1 MKQCA
6 FLTVADRGEYTI
18 TDHLAIEP
26 LRLLNWETVEVPWNA
41 PGVDWARFDA
51 VVIRS
56 TWDYHEHAERYLSV
70 LGEIEAETQ
79 LFNPCSICAWNLDKR
94 YLRDLESRGVPIVP
108 TIWLDRLEVA
118 RIPELFSHLGQRE
131 IVAKPTVG
139 ANAHGAFVLRESD
152 PAAWG
157 PALTLLRERA
167 CLAQPFVHSVVEEGE
182 VSLFYFGGVY
192 SHAVL
197 KTPGRGDFRVQ
208 EEHGGSV
215 CPVSAVAGFEEAGRR
230 ALDALPRPL
239 LYARV
244 DLVRLADGTAA
255 VMELELI
262 EPSLYFTMDERA
274 PRRFASALEMMA
286 G

>member
-6 FLTVADRGEYTI
+6 FLTLADRGEYTI

-26 LRLLNWETVEVPWNA
+26 LRLLDWETIEVPWDA
-41 PGVDWARFDA
+41 PGMDWARFDA

-56 TWDYHEHAERYLSV
+56 TWDYHEHAERYLAV
-70 LGEIEAETQ
+70 LAKIESETQ
-79 LFNPCSICAWNLDKR
+79 LFNPLSVCRWNLDKR
-94 YLRDLESRGVPIVP
+94 YLRDLESRDVPIVP
-108 TIWLDRLEVA
+108 TIWLDRLDAA
-118 RIPELFSHLGQRE
+118 RIPELFSELGRRE
-131 IVAKPTVG
+131 IVVKPTVG

-157 PALTLLRERA
+157 PALTRLQERA
-167 CLAQPFVHSVVEEGE
+167 TLVQPFVNSVVEEGE

-197 KTPGRGDFRVQ
+197 KTPRDGDFRVQ

-215 CPVSAVAGFEEAGRR
+215 RTVSAAAGFEEAGRR
-230 ALDALPRPL
+230 ALDAVPETL

-262 EPSLYFTMDERA
+262 EPSLYFTTDERA